1 MLAVPG
7 AASPSGGSSGRSTT
21 AVTIGVDLT
30 VGEQSATLDG
40 LPITDANG
48 HARFGLGPV
57 FESKLH
63 FACRYA
69 GPPVTTNAG
78 YDLYDKPY
86 TLALTLQSRK
96 QMHSCTSNP
105 STTALTY
112 VSVEGRGP
120 VVQTNLGT
128 IRVGERWPSVPAKL
142 RKAAK
147 LIEGGFL
154 LPIEDPCHRNRSLL
168 DSQDWRMSIGLA
180 YPAGSTATDPA
191 KSTISDIVVMAGG
204 LKGVPL
210 SGPAC

>member
-1 MLAVPG
+1 MD
-7 AASPSGGSSGRSTT
+7 RIRTT
-21 AVTIGVDLT
+21 VTIGVDLT
-30 VGEQSATLDG
+30 VGEQSVTLDG
-40 LPITDANG
+40 IPVTDANG

-57 FESKLH
+57 FKSKLQL
-63 FACRYA
+63 ACRYA

-96 QMHSCTSNP
+96 QMHSCTSTP
-105 STTALTY
+105 SATALTY

-120 VVQTNLGT
+120 VVETNLGT
-128 IRVGERWPSVPAKL
+128 IRIGERWLSAPAKL

-168 DSQDWRMSIGLA
+168 DSQDWRLSIGLG
-180 YPAGSTATDPA
+180 YPPGSSGTDPA

-204 LKGVPL
+204 LKGVPN